1 MLSPKVTICTTC
13 VTLHSDIPS
22 CTQLF
27 QPPVYEELLYA
38 HDDKGT
44 LCKVSSDS
52 LLLNA
57 ERLGNLLGA
66 DTARAVID
74 GMRDSLARPS
84 VSDGDSLSDE
94 QIIDFIRDRGI
105 QSRAEMRAWIDA
117 IDARSTDIKDYF
129 AYLKMQSKA
138 DSSKADTSKADSSK
152 ADTSKADTSK

>member
-1 MLSPKVTICTTC
+1 MLSPKVTICKTC
-13 VTLHSDIPS
+13 VTLDNNIPS

-27 QPPVYEELLYA
+27 QPPVYEELLYT

-44 LCKVSSDS
+44 LCKVSADS

-84 VSDGDSLSDE
+84 VSDGDTLSDE
-94 QIIDFIRDRGI
+94 QIIGFIRDRGI
-105 QSRAEMRAWIDA
+105 QSRSELKAWVDA
-117 IDARSTDIKDYF
+117 LDARSTDIKDYF
-129 AYLKMQSKA
+129 AYLKMQSA
-138 DSSKADTSKADSSK
+138 SKDESKEPKESAEPKSK
-152 ADTSKADTSK
+152 

>member
-1 MLSPKVTICTTC
+1 M
-13 VTLHSDIPS
+13 
-22 CTQLF
+22 
-27 QPPVYEELLYA
+27 

-84 VSDGDSLSDE
+84 VSDGDTLSDE
-94 QIIDFIRDRGI
+94 QIIDFVRDRGI
-105 QSRAEMRAWIDA
+105 QSRAEMKAWIDA

-129 AYLKMQSKA
+129 AYLKMQSAPK
-138 DSSKADTSKADSSK
+138 DEPKEPTEPKSK
-152 ADTSKADTSK
+152 

>member
-1 MLSPKVTICTTC
+1 MLSPKVTIVSTA

-27 QPPVYEELLYA
+27 QPPVYDELLYA

-84 VSDGDSLSDE
+84 VSDGDSLSDD

-105 QSRAEMRAWIDA
+105 QSRSELKSWIDA
-117 IDARSTDIKDYF
+117 IESRSSDIKDYF
-129 AYLKMQSKA
+129 AYLKMQSVPK
-138 DSSKADTSKADSSK
+138 DEPKKPTEPTTKE
-152 ADTSKADTSK
+152 

>member
-1 MLSPKVTICTTC
+1 MLSPKVTIVSTS

-27 QPPVYEELLYA
+27 QPPVYDELLYA

-105 QSRAEMRAWIDA
+105 QSRSELKSWIDA
-117 IDARSTDIKDYF
+117 IESRSSDIKDYF
-129 AYLKMQSKA
+129 AYLKMQSVGKS
-138 DSSKADTSKADSSK
+138 DPKSDEPKSKE
-152 ADTSKADTSK
+152 

>member
-1 MLSPKVTICTTC
+1 MLSPKVTICKTC

-57 ERLGNLLGA
+57 ERLGNLLGV

-105 QSRAEMRAWIDA
+105 QSRSEMKAWIDA
-117 IDARSTDIKDYF
+117 LDARSTDIKDYF
-129 AYLKMQSKA
+129 AYLSMQ
-138 DSSKADTSKADSSK
+138 SK
-152 ADTSKADTSK
+152 ADTSKADTSKADTSKE

>member
-1 MLSPKVTICTTC
+1 MLSPKVTIVKTS

-27 QPPVYEELLYA
+27 QPPVYEELLYV
-38 HDDKGT
+38 HDDKCT

-105 QSRAEMRAWIDA
+105 QSRSEMKAWIDA
-117 IDARSTDIKDYF
+117 LDARSTDIKDYF
-129 AYLKMQSKA
+129 AYLNMQSK
-138 DSSKADTSKADSSK
+138 DKEEPKTKEESLKSKE
-152 ADTSKADTSK
+152 

>member
-1 MLSPKVTICTTC
+1 MLSPKVTIVKTS

-27 QPPVYEELLYA
+27 QPPVYEELLYV
-38 HDDKGT
+38 HDDKCT

-84 VSDGDSLSDE
+84 VSDGDSLSDD

-105 QSRAEMRAWIDA
+105 QSRSELKSWIDA
-117 IDARSTDIKDYF
+117 IESRSDEIKDFF
-129 AYLKMQSKA
+129 AYLKTQSSPK
-138 DSSKADTSKADSSK
+138 DEPKDESKDEPKSK
-152 ADTSKADTSK
+152 

>member
-1 MLSPKVTICTTC
+1 MLSPKVTICKTC
-13 VTLHSDIPS
+13 VTLDNTIPS

-94 QIIDFIRDRGI
+94 QIIGFIRDRGI
-105 QSRAEMRAWIDA
+105 QSRSELKSWIDA
-117 IDARSTDIKDYF
+117 LDARSTDIKDYF
-129 AYLKMQSKA
+129 AYLKMQS
-138 DSSKADTSKADSSK
+138 SSKDESKESK
-152 ADTSKADTSK
+152 ESTESKSK

>member
-1 MLSPKVTICTTC
+1 MLSPKVTIVSTS
-13 VTLHSDIPS
+13 VVLHSDIPS

-27 QPPVYEELLYA
+27 QPPVYDELLYS

-44 LCKVSSDS
+44 LCRVSSDS

-57 ERLGNLLGA
+57 ERLGNLLGV

-105 QSRAEMRAWIDA
+105 QSRSELKSWIDA
-117 IDARSTDIKDYF
+117 IESRSSDIKDYF
-129 AYLKMQSKA
+129 AYLKMQSDPKSD
-138 DSSKADTSKADSSK
+138 DSKSDDSKSDEPKSKE
-152 ADTSKADTSK
+152 